1 MVLLKTTVA
10 GFVVLILGVLLLS
23 MIGQYVTVQVQEV
36 HRHDVEP
43 HTQFL
48 VGDTVDKSYSLPG
61 SSSVF
66 GVVAVTEATSNQA
79 GDINFT
85 VLSSD
90 ITGARANSVY
100 SAEKQGQFNFTFT
113 TGKGGVYHFVFDNRN
128 SLYKK
133 YVTLTVAY
141 NEVITSQVPDTRVT
155 YVAWVL
161 IAVGGLVLVYG
172 LMRKPPVTW
181 N

>member
-1 MVLLKTTVA
+1 M
-10 GFVVLILGVLLLS
+10 
-23 MIGQYVTVQVQEV
+23 
-36 HRHDVEP
+36 
-43 HTQFL
+43 
-48 VGDTVDKSYSLPG
+48 
-61 SSSVF
+61 F
-66 GVVAVTEATSNQA
+66 GAVAVTEATSNQA

-90 ITGARANSVY
+90 IAGARANSVY

-155 YVAWVL
+155 YVAWIL